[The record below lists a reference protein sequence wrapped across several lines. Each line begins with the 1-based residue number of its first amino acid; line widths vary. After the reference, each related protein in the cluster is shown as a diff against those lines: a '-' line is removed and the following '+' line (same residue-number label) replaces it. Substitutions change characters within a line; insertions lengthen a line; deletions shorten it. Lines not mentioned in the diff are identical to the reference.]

1 MAGGRPASMET
12 LDAEM
17 THVLDRTEWEST
29 RFHHP
34 TENVPRP
41 KIYELF
47 ISGTFRLIFWS
58 AVDSGELEAGKVKRR
73 LGGEDCVNN
82 DRRDTRVGTKIYT
95 AGHTVTCVGVKV
107 RDTFRLCGVNL
118 LFHSRFRQ

>member
-1 MAGGRPASMET
+1 MAGGRPASVET
-12 LDAEM
+12 LDTGM
-17 THVLDRTEWEST
+17 IHVLDRTEWEST

-73 LGGEDCVNN
+73 LGGRTVLTMTEEIPASEQKYTQ
-82 DRRDTRVGTKIYT
+82 RDT
-95 AGHTVTCVGVKV
+95 
-107 RDTFRLCGVNL
+107 
-118 LFHSRFRQ
+118 Q